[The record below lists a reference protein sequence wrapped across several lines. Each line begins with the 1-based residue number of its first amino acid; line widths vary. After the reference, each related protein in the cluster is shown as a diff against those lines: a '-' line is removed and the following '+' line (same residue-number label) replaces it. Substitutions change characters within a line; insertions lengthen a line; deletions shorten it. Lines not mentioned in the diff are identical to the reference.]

1 MCITIRLSLFVSDKN
16 QNRVAMR
23 KLQKSLKYIK
33 LEILQVEKR
42 KLNSTFT
49 LSDKITLLDTMEC
62 YKFDLEENLQNN
74 EY

>member
-62 YKFDLEENLQNN
+62 YKFDLEEKLQNN

>member
-1 MCITIRLSLFVSDKN
+1 
-16 QNRVAMR
+16 MR

-62 YKFDLEENLQNN
+62 YKFDLEEKLQNN

>member
-1 MCITIRLSLFVSDKN
+1 MCITNILSLFVSDKN

-33 LEILQVEKR
+33 LEILQVEQR
-42 KLNSTFT
+42 QVNTTFT
-49 LSDKITLLDTMEC
+49 LSDKITLLDTMEG
-62 YKFDLEENLQNN
+62 YKFDLEERLENK

>member
-1 MCITIRLSLFVSDKN
+1 LSLFVSDKN

-62 YKFDLEENLQNN
+62 YKFDLEEKLQNN